1 MSNSIGRNDV
11 CWCGSGKKYKKCHE
25 DFDKKILFYE
35 SEGCAVPSH
44 EMIKTQ
50 DQIAGVRAS
59 GKINIHVLDFIAQ
72 NICEGITTEQIDRW
86 VYQITTE
93 AGAVPATLG
102 YEGYPKSVCTSI
114 NNQVCHGIPSESV
127 VLKEG
132 DIINVD
138 VSTIYNGYFSDSSRM
153 FCIGTVRNDKAELV
167 DVARECMLE
176 GLKQVRP
183 WGFLGDIGQAIN
195 EYAKRHGYSVV
206 QEIGGHGI
214 GLEFHEEPWVSHV
227 AEKGTGILLVPGMIF
242 TIEPMVN
249 FGTDEI
255 IEDELDGW
263 TIYTADGK
271 PSAQWEVTVLV
282 TEDGYEILAH

>member
-1 MSNSIGRNDV
+1 
-11 CWCGSGKKYKKCHE
+11 
-25 DFDKKILFYE
+25 
-35 SEGCAVPSH
+35 
-44 EMIKTQ
+44 
-50 DQIAGVRAS
+50 
-59 GKINIHVLDFIAQ
+59 
-72 NICEGITTEQIDRW
+72 
-86 VYQITTE
+86 
-93 AGAVPATLG
+93 
-102 YEGYPKSVCTSI
+102 
-114 NNQVCHGIPSESV
+114 
-127 VLKEG
+127 
-132 DIINVD
+132 
-138 VSTIYNGYFSDSSRM
+138 M
-153 FCIGTVRNDKAELV
+153 FCIGNVRNDKAELV